1 MSRPRIE
8 AFTIPEA
15 AKAAGVHPHTIARYI
30 HSGRILANRIG
41 KKWEIP
47 KGEIDRLKD
56 NRARQIKK
64 KREKTEARGTKYKE
78 ELKAAFSQAITESF
92 APLTKPERLKEEI
105 DDLSE
110 EKAQGIAAV
119 FAKYLGDIV
128 ENVGKAIDQ
137 TKSEEEA
144 KKIIEAAFVAL
155 DEIRK
160 SDWTKDLGGDK

>member
-8 AFTIPEA
+8 SFTLTEA
-15 AKAAGVHPHTIARYI
+15 AEAVGIHPRTIENYI
-30 HSGRILANRIG
+30 LEGRIKAKRIG
-41 KKWEIP
+41 PRWEIP

-56 NRARQIKK
+56 NRARHIKK
-64 KREKTEARGTKYKE
+64 KREAAEARGTRYKE
-78 ELKAAFSQAITESF
+78 KLKAEFSQAITEGF
-92 APLTKPERLKEEI
+92 APLTDPERLKEEI

-110 EKAQGIAAV
+110 EKARGIAAV

-137 TKSEEEA
+137 TKSEEEG